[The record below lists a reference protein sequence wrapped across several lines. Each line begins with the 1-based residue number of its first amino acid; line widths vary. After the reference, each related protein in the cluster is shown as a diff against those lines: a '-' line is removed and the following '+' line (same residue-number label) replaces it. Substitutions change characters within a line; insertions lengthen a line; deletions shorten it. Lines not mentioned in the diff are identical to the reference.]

1 MYKSISL
8 EEGMYVLNE
17 VNKQTKKEN
26 VELDLEQQLKL
37 MSVYNDCNK
46 ELMFKGYEVTEFT
59 KIASL
64 CNAGFIFPFTKNEE
78 KNLNIIISILLEM
91 TSKVDGGIEITEC
104 DPGLKNKIIKK
115 IAKIKHDP
123 RISPYNL
130 GRYLQQLYNQ
140 NKHLVK

>member
-8 EEGMYVLNE
+8 EEGLYVLNE

-26 VELDLEQQLKL
+26 VELDLEQQLKF

-64 CNAGFIFPFTKNEE
+64 CNAGFIFPFTKDKE
-78 KNLNIIISILLEM
+78 KNLNIIISVLLEM
-91 TSKVDGGIEITEC
+91 TSKVDGEIEITEC
-104 DPGLKNKIIKK
+104 DPELKNKIAKK

>member
-8 EEGMYVLNE
+8 EEGLYVLNE

-26 VELDLEQQLKL
+26 VELDLEQQLKF

-64 CNAGFIFPFTKNEE
+64 CNAGFIFPFTKDKE
-78 KNLNIIISILLEM
+78 KNLNIIISVLLEM
-91 TSKVDGGIEITEC
+91 TSKVDGEIEITEC
-104 DPGLKNKIIKK
+104 DPKLKNKIVKK
-115 IAKIKHDP
+115 IAKIKRDP

>member
-8 EEGMYVLNE
+8 EEGLYVLNE

-26 VELDLEQQLKL
+26 VELDLEQQLKF

-64 CNAGFIFPFTKNEE
+64 CNAGFIFPFTKDKE
-78 KNLNIIISILLEM
+78 KNLNIILSVLLEM
-91 TSKVDGGIEITEC
+91 TSKVDGEIEIKEC
-104 DPGLKNKIIKK
+104 DSELKNKIVKK

>member
-8 EEGMYVLNE
+8 EEGLYVLNE

-26 VELDLEQQLKL
+26 VELDLEQQLKF

-64 CNAGFIFPFTKNEE
+64 CNAGFIFPFTKDKE
-78 KNLNIIISILLEM
+78 KNLNIIISVLLEM
-91 TSKVDGGIEITEC
+91 TSKVDGEIEITEC
-104 DPGLKNKIIKK
+104 DPELKNKIAKK
-115 IAKIKHDP
+115 IAKIRRDP

>member
-8 EEGMYVLNE
+8 EEGLYVLNE

-26 VELDLEQQLKL
+26 VELDLEQQLKF

-46 ELMFKGYEVTEFT
+46 ELMFKVYEVTEFT

-64 CNAGFIFPFTKNEE
+64 CNAGFIFPFTKDEE
-78 KNLNIIISILLEM
+78 KNLNIIISVLLEM
-91 TSKVDGGIEITEC
+91 TSKVDGEIEITEC
-104 DPGLKNKIIKK
+104 DPKLKNKIVKK
-115 IAKIKHDP
+115 IAKIKRDP

>member
-8 EEGMYVLNE
+8 EEGNYVLSE
-17 VNKQTKKEN
+17 IEKQLNKEN
-26 VELDLEQQLKL
+26 IELDLEQQIKTLD
-37 MSVYNDCNK
+37 VYAGSIK
-46 ELMFKGYEVTEFT
+46 ELTTKGYEVTEFT

-64 CNAGFIFPFTKNEE
+64 CNAGFIFPFTKDKE
-78 KNLNIIISILLEM
+78 KNLNIIISVLLEM
-91 TSKVDGGIEITEC
+91 TSKVDGKIEITEC
-104 DPGLKNKIIKK
+104 DPELKNKIAEK
-115 IAKIKHDP
+115 IAKIKRDP

>member
-8 EEGMYVLNE
+8 EEGLYVLNE

-26 VELDLEQQLKL
+26 VELDLEQQLKF

-64 CNAGFIFPFTKNEE
+64 CNAGFIFPFTKDEE
-78 KNLNIIISILLEM
+78 KNLNIIISVLLEM
-91 TSKVDGGIEITEC
+91 TSKVDGEIEITEC
-104 DPGLKNKIIKK
+104 DPKLKNKIVKK
-115 IAKIKHDP
+115 IAKIKRDP

>member
-8 EEGMYVLNE
+8 EEGLYVLNE

-26 VELDLEQQLKL
+26 VELDLEQQLKF

-64 CNAGFIFPFTKNEE
+64 CNAGFIFPFTKDKE
-78 KNLNIIISILLEM
+78 KNLNIIISVLLEM
-91 TSKVDGGIEITEC
+91 TSKVDGEIEITEC
-104 DPGLKNKIIKK
+104 DPKLKNKIVKK
-115 IAKIKHDP
+115 IAKIKRDP

-130 GRYLQQLYNQ
+130 GRYLQQLHNQ

>member
-8 EEGMYVLNE
+8 EEGLYVLNE

-26 VELDLEQQLKL
+26 VELDLEQQLKF

-64 CNAGFIFPFTKNEE
+64 CNAGFIFPFTKDEE
-78 KNLNIIISILLEM
+78 KNLNIIISVLLEM
-91 TSKVDGGIEITEC
+91 TSKVDGEIEITEC
-104 DPGLKNKIIKK
+104 DPKLKNKIVKK
-115 IAKIKHDP
+115 IAKIKRDP

-130 GRYLQQLYNQ
+130 GRYLQQLHNQ